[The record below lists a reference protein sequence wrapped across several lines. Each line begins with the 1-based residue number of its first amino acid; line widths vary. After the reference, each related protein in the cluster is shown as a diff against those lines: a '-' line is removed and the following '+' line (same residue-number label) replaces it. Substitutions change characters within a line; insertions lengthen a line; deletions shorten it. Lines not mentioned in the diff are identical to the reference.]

1 MLRSLYIQNYALI
14 EKLDINFGSGFS
26 VITGE
31 TGAGKSIILGAI
43 GLLLGQRADVKSIR
57 LGASKCVIEARFE
70 IGAYGMHPFF
80 EENEL
85 EYEEEC
91 ILRREVY
98 ASGKSRAFI
107 NDTPASLVQMK
118 ELGEQ
123 LIDVHSQHQNLLLN
137 KEGFQLNVLDILAH
151 DDEVLSAYQSLYREW
166 KQAQQDLEELTT
178 RAQQDRADEDFV
190 RFQLEQLDEA
200 HLAAGEQE
208 ELEQEADMLSH
219 AEEIK
224 AGLYR
229 AGQIMVS
236 DEGGLLSALKECL
249 NTMLGLQKVYPSAGE
264 LAERLESTYIELKDV
279 SQDISGQE
287 EEIEFN
293 PVRLDE
299 VNDRLNLIYSLQQKH
314 RVSTVDELL
323 ALTEEYATKLSTIT
337 SSDEQI
343 EELKARCE
351 SLYNKVKKQA
361 AVLTKARTVAAR
373 EVEKQMAARLIPLG
387 MPNVRFQVEIGVR
400 KEPGVHGTDAV
411 SFLFSANKNG
421 TLQSISSVASGGEIA
436 RVMLSV
442 KAMIA
447 GAVKLPTIVF
457 DEIDTG
463 VSGEIAD
470 RMADIMQEMGDHNRQ
485 VISITH
491 LPQIAARGRAHY
503 KVYKQD
509 NETETNSHIR
519 RLTDGERVEEI
530 AHMLSGAT
538 LTEAALNNARALL
551 GDHAS

>member
-14 EKLDINFGSGFS
+14 EQLDINFSSGFS

-57 LGASKCVIEARFE
+57 VGASKCVIEARFD
-70 IGAYGMHPFF
+70 ISAYSMHPFF

-85 EYEEEC
+85 EYEDEC
-91 ILRREVY
+91 ILRREVHS
-98 ASGKSRAFI
+98 SGKSRAFI
-107 NDTPASLVQMK
+107 NDSPASLVQLK

-137 KEGFQLNVLDILAH
+137 KEGFQLNVLDILSH
-151 DDEVLSAYQSLYREW
+151 NDEDLSAYQLLYKQWR
-166 KQAQQDLEELTT
+166 QAQQDLEALTT
-178 RAQQDRADEDFV
+178 RAEQDKSDEDYI
-190 RFQLEQLDEA
+190 RFQLEQLEEA
-200 HLAAGEQE
+200 QLSADEQE
-208 ELEQEADMLSH
+208 ELEQEADTLSH
-219 AEEIK
+219 AEDIK

-229 AGQIMVS
+229 VNQTLYS
-236 DEGGLLSALKECL
+236 DDNGLLAGLKDCL
-249 NTMLGLQKVYPSAGE
+249 NTMLGIQKVYAPAAE
-264 LAERLESTYIELKDV
+264 LAERMESTYIELKDISQEV
-279 SQDISGQE
+279 SSQE

-293 PVRLDE
+293 PSRLDE
-299 VNDRLNLIYSLQQKH
+299 VNERLNLIYTLQQKH
-314 RVSTVDELL
+314 RVTTVDELL
-323 ALTEEYATKLSTIT
+323 ALAEDFATKLSAIT
-337 SSDEQI
+337 SSEENV
-343 EELKARCE
+343 EELKVRCE
-351 SLYNKVKKQA
+351 ALYNKVKKQA
-361 AVLTKARTVAAR
+361 AVLTKSRTTAAR
-373 EVEKQMAARLIPLG
+373 EVEKQMSARLMPLG

-400 KEPGVHGTDAV
+400 KEPGAHGADTV
-411 SFLFSANKNG
+411 NFLFSANKNG

-436 RVMLSV
+436 RVMLSI

-470 RMADIMQEMGDHNRQ
+470 RMADIMQEMGENNRQ

-519 RLTDGERVEEI
+519 RLTDKERVEEI

-538 LTEAALNNARALL
+538 LTEAALNNAKALL
-551 GDHAS
+551 NL